1 MFCFLLF
8 LPHIAISQTF
18 ISLDGFIVAGDDKAP
33 GHWLSPSGDFAFGF
47 CQIENSDS
55 FLLTTWFDK
64 IPEKTIV
71 WHAKGS
77 HPVPTG
83 SRLVVTSGRGLV
95 LNDPKGGFLWSTETV
110 VSRVTHGF
118 FEDSG
123 NFGLK
128 DERNGTAWESFDSP
142 TDTILPGQ
150 EIQTNGVVLIAQRSG
165 SDLTGEGRFRLYLQ
179 DGTVQLRTVNF
190 PSTYQNEPYYVSD
203 DSNASTNPSKG
214 IGFNSSTGYLYIL
227 HQNGEKSPLARG
239 NKVVS
244 SKDYYLRATLEF
256 DGVFI
261 QYSYPKK
268 TSARE
273 RKWSAIWSAPDNICI
288 TTHVQFGS
296 GICGYNRICK
306 LGVDKRPKC
315 ECPRGFSLL
324 NQSDEYTGC
333 IPNFSQ
339 GCRVGDPSSS
349 QDEFVLDEVVNI
361 NWPTSDYERLQPF
374 GEDDCKDSC
383 LRDCM
388 CAVAIFGGDTC
399 WKKKLPLSNGRYEIN
414 PNSKAFVKMRKYGS
428 ETQSPGSPSSG
439 SNKDNALIIAGSV
452 LLGSSVFL
460 NFMLMAAV
468 GLGFFLI
475 YQKKLSRIF
484 VDESGL
490 DVNIRCFTYREL
502 EDATNGFKEELG
514 RGSFG
519 IVYRGDIEAGNGSN
533 SRTEVAIKKLDRLF
547 QESEREFKTEVLV
560 IGQTH
565 HKNLVRLLG
574 YCNEGQNRLLVYEYL
589 SNGTLASFLFGNE
602 MKPSWERRVQ
612 IALDVGK
619 GLLYLHEEC
628 STQIIHCDIKPQNIL
643 LDENYGARISDFG
656 LAKLLLLS
664 QTHTNTAIRGT
675 RGYVAPEWFRNS
687 PITVKVDVYSFGVLL
702 LEIICCRR
710 SVDIEIGGEDKV
722 ILADWAYDCY
732 REKMIDALVE
742 NDEEAL
748 SDFKRLERF
757 VMVAIWCIQED
768 PSLRPTMKKVML
780 MLEGIIQV
788 STPPCPFPFS
798 TISTV

>member
-1 MFCFLLF
+1 MASFFHELSLIPMFCFFLL
-8 LPHIAISQTF
+8 LPHIAISQRI
-18 ISLDGFIVAGDDKAP
+18 ISVGTGIVAGDDKAR

-47 CQIENSDS
+47 RQIENGNS
-55 FLLTTWFDK
+55 FLLATWFDK
-64 IPEKTIV
+64 IPEKTTV
-71 WHAKGS
+71 WYAKGRGR
-77 HPVPTG
+77 VPKRLVVPKG
-83 SRLVVTSGRGLV
+83 SKLVVTSDRGLV
-95 LNDPKGGFLWSTETV
+95 IDDPKGGFSWSTDTGA
-110 VSRVTHGF
+110 SRVTHGF

-128 DERNGTAWESFDSP
+128 KDDKGTAWETFDNP

-150 EIQTNGVVLIAQRSG
+150 EITKNGVILISRGSG
-165 SDLTGEGRFRLYLQ
+165 SNAIGERRFQLYLQ
-179 DGTVQLRTVNF
+179 DRTVQLRTVNL
-190 PSTYQNEPYYVSD
+190 PGSYENEPYYSSNGSD
-203 DSNASTNPSKG
+203 ASTNPGEG
-214 IGFNSSTGYLYIL
+214 IGFNGSTGYLYIL
-227 HQNGEKSPLARG
+227 HQNREKSPLTTG
-239 NKVVS
+239 SKVVS
-244 SKDYYLRATLEF
+244 GQDYYLRSTLEF

-261 QYSYPKK
+261 QYSCPKSV
-268 TSARE
+268 SAGE
-273 RKWSAIWSAPDNICI
+273 RKWSAIWLVPDNICNN
-288 TTHVQFGS
+288 TSMERGS
-296 GICGYNRICK
+296 GICGYNEICTTSI
-306 LGVDKRPKC
+306 DQRPKC
-315 ECPRGFSLL
+315 ECPRGFSRL
-324 NQSDEYTGC
+324 NQSDEFTDC

-339 GCRVGDPSSS
+339 ACGVGDPSSS
-349 QDEFVLDEVVNI
+349 QDEVVLDEVANI
-361 NWPTSDYERLQPF
+361 NWPTSDYALLQPF
-374 GEDDCKDSC
+374 SEDECKISC

-388 CAVAIFGGDTC
+388 CAVAIFVGDMC
-399 WKKKLPLSNGRYEIN
+399 WKKKLLLSNGRYEFDTN
-414 PNSKAFVKMRKYGS
+414 TKAFIKMRKNGS
-428 ETQSPGSPSSG
+428 EGSPSSG
-439 SNKDNALIIAGSV
+439 SNSNNTLIIAGSA

-460 NFMLMAAV
+460 NFMLMGAI
-468 GLGFFLI
+468 GLGFFMI
-475 YQKKLSRIF
+475 YHKKWSRF
-484 VDESGL
+484 FKDESGL
-490 DVNIRCFTYREL
+490 DVNIRCFTYTEL
-502 EDATNGFKEELG
+502 EDATNGFTEELG

-519 IVYRGDIEAGNGSN
+519 RVYRGDIDVGNGSN

-547 QESEREFKTEVLV
+547 QENEREFKTEVLV

-565 HKNLVRLLG
+565 HKNLVRLL
-574 YCNEGQNRLLVYEYL
+574 R
-589 SNGTLASFLFGNE
+589 
-602 MKPSWERRVQ
+602 
-612 IALDVGK
+612 
-619 GLLYLHEEC
+619 
-628 STQIIHCDIKPQNIL
+628 TQIIHCDIKPQNIL

-732 REKMIDALVE
+732 REKRIDALVE

-748 SDFKRLERF
+748 SDFKRFERF

-788 STPPCPFPFS
+788 SIPPCPFPFS